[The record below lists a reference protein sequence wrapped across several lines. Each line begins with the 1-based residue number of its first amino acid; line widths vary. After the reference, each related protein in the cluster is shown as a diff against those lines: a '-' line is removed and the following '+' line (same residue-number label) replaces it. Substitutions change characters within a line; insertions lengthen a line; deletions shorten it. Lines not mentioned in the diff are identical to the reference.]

1 MGFQFLIKEQMYQH
15 LFTSSSSFIKK
26 KIISTT
32 TRPSTTLSF
41 FISNRI
47 TDKRSMSS
55 ITTNISE
62 RYFADE
68 NTPFSRLEAK
78 PFFETLSLKEKK
90 YAHYMSRASFE
101 GTRII
106 ITQTNP
112 NALPI
117 YDMIIKT
124 FSNEAGE
131 MINSETL
138 FQQRYVLL
146 CFY

>member
-1 MGFQFLIKEQMYQH
+1 MYRR
-15 LFTSSSSFIKK
+15 LFTSSSSSSSFVKSTSFITAKK
-26 KIISTT
+26 SLIITATRFDRKMST
-32 TRPSTTLSF
+32 L
-41 FISNRI
+41 
-47 TDKRSMSS
+47 
-55 ITTNISE
+55 SE

-106 ITQTNP
+106 VTQTNP

-117 YDMIIKT
+117 YELILKT
-124 FSNEAGE
+124 FTNEQGE
-131 MINSETL
+131 MVNSDAL
-138 FQQRYVLL
+138 YQAR
-146 CFY
+146 